1 MAKPDSFHLQQ
12 VISLVTFAIGV
23 HVCLGFT
30 AHRFRRSEDWDDGP
44 PPSVLS
50 DSPWIST
57 SGSCRGRCFELQ
69 EADPP
74 GCRCDNLCK
83 SYNSCC
89 SDFDENCLKTARG
102 WECTKDRCGEVRRED
117 SACHCSDDCL
127 AKGDCCTNYQV
138 ICKGETRW
146 VEDDCE
152 EIKAPECPAGFVR
165 PPLVIFSVDGFR
177 ASYMNKGSDVMPNI
191 EKLRSCGTHSPYMR
205 PVYPSKTFP
214 NLYTLST
221 GLYPESHGII
231 GNSMHDPVFDANFSL
246 RGREKFQHRWWG
258 GQPIWITSVKQGVK
272 AGTFFWPVVISHER
286 RILTMLQWL
295 HLPDNERPYVYAF
308 YSEQPDSAGHKYG
321 PYSSEM
327 ATPLK
332 EIDKIVGQLMDGLK
346 QMKLHRCVNVIF
358 VGDHGMEDA
367 TCERTEYLTDYLSN
381 LDDIQLVPGTL
392 GRIRSRS
399 SNNPKYDPKA
409 VMANL
414 TCKKPDQHFKPYWK
428 QHLPKRL
435 HYANN
440 RRIED
445 IHLIVER
452 RWHVARRFSDT
463 QKRMIKGKCFYHGD
477 HGYDNKISSMQTVFV
492 GYGPTFKY
500 KTKVPPFENIELY
513 NMMCDLLG
521 LKPAPNNGT
530 HGSLNH
536 MLRTALY
543 KPSMPEEVSKPLP
556 ATISAPTLNEELGC
570 SCDEKAPHSSCR
582 LARCSRLVVAG
593 YHPERP
599 RGPKRPKVR
608 AATTLALN
616 KAEELNKRLVL
627 KGAEEEHTE
636 IEEDIF
642 TKMALKV
649 ERLSQSSEEG
659 ISSTANQ
666 ESQQDR
672 RREDL
677 QNSLMAIFVR
687 SSRICHC
694 AMDKRKRF
702 VKKTPKHS
710 QLPDK
715 HLLYGR
721 PAMLYRTKYSLLHH
735 SDFESGYSESLLM
748 PLWTSYTITKQVE
761 ISPVPEHLSNCVRLD
776 PRISPAN
783 SQSCSAYKGDK
794 HMSYGFLFPPQLSSS
809 ADTRY
814 DAFLITNVIPV
825 YPAFKKIWN
834 YFQRVLVKRYATER
848 NGVNVISGPIF
859 DYDYDGLHDTPEKIK
874 QYVAGSIPV
883 PTHYYSIVTSCLDFS
898 QPVDKCDG
906 PLSVFSFIFPH
917 RPDNDESC
925 NFARSGPTSSSKGRS
940 KGMNLEDESKWV
952 EELLKMHTAR
962 VRDIELLTGLDFYR
976 KTSRSYQEILFL
988 KTYLHTYESEI

>member
-1 MAKPDSFHLQQ
+1 MAKSDSFHLQQ

-30 AHRFRRSEDWDDGP
+30 AHRYRRSEDWDEGP

-69 EADPP
+69 EVDPP

-152 EIKAPECPAGFVR
+152 EIKSPECPAGFVR

-231 GNSMHDPVFDANFSL
+231 GNLMHDPVFDANFSL
-246 RGREKFQHRWWG
+246 RGKEKLQHRWWG
-258 GQPIWITSVKQGVK
+258 GQPIWITAAKQGVK
-272 AGTFFWPVVISHER
+272 AGTFFWPVVIPHER

-308 YSEQPDSAGHKYG
+308 YSEQPDPTGHKYG
-321 PYSSEM
+321 PYSSEII
-327 ATPLK
+327 TPLK
-332 EIDKIVGQLMDGLK
+332 EIDRIVGQLMDGLK

-358 VGDHGMEDA
+358 VGDHGMEEA

-392 GRIRSRS
+392 GRIRSRF

-409 VMANL
+409 IMANL

-452 RWHVARRFSDT
+452 RWHVARRISDT
-463 QKRMIKGKCFYHGD
+463 QKRMIKGKCYLNGD

-513 NMMCDLLG
+513 NVMCDLLG
-521 LKPAPNNGT
+521 LKPAANNGT

-543 KPSMPEEVSKPLP
+543 KPSMPEEVSRPLP
-556 ATISAPTLNEELGC
+556 ATVSAPTLNEELGC
-570 SCDEKAPHSSCR
+570 SCDEK
-582 LARCSRLVVAG
+582 
-593 YHPERP
+593 
-599 RGPKRPKVR
+599 
-608 AATTLALN
+608 N
-616 KAEELNKRLVL
+616 KAEELNKRLIL
-627 KGAEEEHTE
+627 KGAE
-636 IEEDIF
+636 
-642 TKMALKV
+642 
-649 ERLSQSSEEG
+649 
-659 ISSTANQ
+659 
-666 ESQQDR
+666 
-672 RREDL
+672 
-677 QNSLMAIFVR
+677 
-687 SSRICHC
+687 
-694 AMDKRKRF
+694 
-702 VKKTPKHS
+702 
-710 QLPDK
+710 DK
-715 HLLYGR
+715 HLLFGR
-721 PAMLYRTKYSLLHH
+721 PVVLYRTKYSLLHH

-748 PLWTSYTITKQVE
+748 PLWTSYTVTKQVE

-834 YFQRVLVKRYATER
+834 YFQRVLMKRYATER
-848 NGVNVISGPIF
+848 NGINVISGPIF

-883 PTHYYSIVTSCLDFS
+883 PTHYYSIITSCLDFS

-925 NFARSGPTSSSKGRS
+925 NFARSGLTSSSKGRS
-940 KGMNLEDESKWV
+940 KGTNLEDESKWV
-952 EELLKMHTAR
+952 EQLLKMHTAR

>member
-570 SCDEKAPHSSCR
+570 SCDEK
-582 LARCSRLVVAG
+582 
-593 YHPERP
+593 
-599 RGPKRPKVR
+599 
-608 AATTLALN
+608 N

-627 KGAEEEHTE
+627 KGAE
-636 IEEDIF
+636 
-642 TKMALKV
+642 
-649 ERLSQSSEEG
+649 
-659 ISSTANQ
+659 
-666 ESQQDR
+666 
-672 RREDL
+672 
-677 QNSLMAIFVR
+677 
-687 SSRICHC
+687 
-694 AMDKRKRF
+694 
-702 VKKTPKHS
+702 
-710 QLPDK
+710 DK

>member
-1 MAKPDSFHLQQ
+1 MAKSDSFHLQQ

-30 AHRFRRSEDWDDGP
+30 AHRYRRSEDWDEGP

-69 EADPP
+69 EVDPP

-152 EIKAPECPAGFVR
+152 EIKSPECPAGFVR

-231 GNSMHDPVFDANFSL
+231 GNLMHDPVFDANFSL
-246 RGREKFQHRWWG
+246 RGKEKLQHRWWG
-258 GQPIWITSVKQGVK
+258 GQPIWITAAKQGVK
-272 AGTFFWPVVISHER
+272 AGTFFWPVVIPHER

-308 YSEQPDSAGHKYG
+308 YSEQPDPTGHKYG
-321 PYSSEM
+321 PYSSEII
-327 ATPLK
+327 TPLK
-332 EIDKIVGQLMDGLK
+332 EIDRIVGQLMDGLK

-358 VGDHGMEDA
+358 VGDHGMEEA

-392 GRIRSRS
+392 GRIRSRF

-409 VMANL
+409 IMANL

-452 RWHVARRFSDT
+452 RWHVARRISDT
-463 QKRMIKGKCFYHGD
+463 QKRMIKGKCYLNGD

-513 NMMCDLLG
+513 NVMCDLLG
-521 LKPAPNNGT
+521 LKPAANNGT

-543 KPSMPEEVSKPLP
+543 KPSMPEEVSRPLP
-556 ATISAPTLNEELGC
+556 ATVSAPTLNEELGC
-570 SCDEKAPHSSCR
+570 SCDEK
-582 LARCSRLVVAG
+582 
-593 YHPERP
+593 
-599 RGPKRPKVR
+599 
-608 AATTLALN
+608 N
-616 KAEELNKRLVL
+616 KAEELNKRLIL
-627 KGAEEEHTE
+627 KGAE
-636 IEEDIF
+636 
-642 TKMALKV
+642 
-649 ERLSQSSEEG
+649 
-659 ISSTANQ
+659 
-666 ESQQDR
+666 
-672 RREDL
+672 
-677 QNSLMAIFVR
+677 
-687 SSRICHC
+687 
-694 AMDKRKRF
+694 
-702 VKKTPKHS
+702 
-710 QLPDK
+710 DK
-715 HLLYGR
+715 HLLFGR
-721 PAMLYRTKYSLLHH
+721 PVVLYRTKYSLLHH

-748 PLWTSYTITKQVE
+748 PLWTSYTVTKQVE

-834 YFQRVLVKRYATER
+834 YFQRVLMKRYATER
-848 NGVNVISGPIF
+848 NGINVISGPIF

-883 PTHYYSIVTSCLDFS
+883 PTHYYSIITSCLDFS

-925 NFARSGPTSSSKGRS
+925 N
-940 KGMNLEDESKWV
+940 NLEDESKWV
-952 EELLKMHTAR
+952 EQLLKMHTAR